1 MSRSWTVGVL
11 AALALC
17 LPLTWAAPGSRRDDA
32 RIRELR
38 ERLERAENRG
48 AWDAAA
54 FELLVELDR
63 QGQANSSEA
72 IWLVDHLLEGH
83 PDNPLLLWRRAMAR
97 RRKGD
102 ARGAVIDLERL
113 VRVAP
118 DSPWAVRALRALPA
132 LYLQLGER
140 MKAARADER
149 LLRER
154 LADPVAVLGRLART
168 YALMGKVRKVRET
181 LARLEALEP
190 GRIARNPDLLWLW
203 ADAED
208 RLASPREAARA
219 MLRFANVYPEDPRR
233 PEALLRAARA
243 LEKLG
248 KKKTAL
254 ALAREVVET
263 ADDPAKIA
271 AARLFTAQVLE
282 KERKE
287 EEAWIAYRDVL
298 ESATDPL
305 LVAKAIRRLVDIK
318 VEKEGHRA
326 ALLMLAGI
334 IESGDRLSRTF
345 ARSHFDRLVRL
356 NAKRFEGDD
365 LEAAFVLR
373 LAERL
378 GQVDEITP
386 GIRLAA
392 GRLRERVGA
401 YDKAAAIYRVLENH
415 WYDPVARQ
423 AKLGIARCTPDRLPD
438 GIAPDEPGRLAALA
452 REQHWKVIRE
462 VLRGARLDGK
472 NAAGKRTL
480 LARAA
485 WAEGDVPAARAALEP
500 LGKVTGEAALLRGDA
515 RALAGAWK
523 EACRDFRAAA
533 RTLPRKAP
541 GADWAQVRV
550 AACELREG
558 KRKRAEQRLRAI
570 LAGDPPE
577 PVRFAV
583 ERLLGIPPAKEGEK
597 QAQAGAPAGGGA
609 AS

>member
-1 MSRSWTVGVL
+1 MSRTWTVGVL

-17 LPLTWAAPGSRRDDA
+17 LPLGWAAPSPGDEA

-38 ERLERAENRG
+38 ARLERAENRG

-72 IWLVDHLLEGH
+72 TWLVDHLLEGH
-83 PDNPLLLWRRAMAR
+83 PDNPMLLWRRAMAR

-118 DSPWAVRALRALPA
+118 ESPWAVRALRALPA

-140 MKAARADER
+140 VKAARADER

-168 YALMGKVRKVRET
+168 YALLGRVRKVQET

-190 GRIARNPDLLWLW
+190 GRIVRNPDLLWLW
-203 ADAED
+203 ADAKA
-208 RLASPREAARA
+208 RLGSPREAARA
-219 MLRFANVYPEDPRR
+219 MLRFANVYPRDPRR

-243 LEKLG
+243 LEKIG
-248 KKKTAL
+248 RSRTAL
-254 ALAREVVET
+254 ALAQEVVET
-263 ADDPAKIA
+263 ADDPVKIA

-282 KERKE
+282 KQRDEDD
-287 EEAWIAYRDVL
+287 AWIAYRDVL

-305 LVAKAIRRLVDIK
+305 LVAKAIRRLVDLK
-318 VEKEGHRA
+318 VEKEGRRA

-345 ARSHFDRLVRL
+345 ARSHFDRIVRL
-356 NAKRFEGDD
+356 MAPD
-365 LEAAFVLR
+365 LEKDELAAAFVLR

-392 GRLRERVGA
+392 GRLRERVGE
-401 YDKAAAIYRVLENH
+401 YDRAAAIYRVLEKH
-415 WYDPVARQ
+415 WYGPIARQ
-423 AKLGIARCTPDRLPD
+423 ARLGLARCAPDEVPE
-438 GIAPDEPGRLAALA
+438 GIAPDDPARLAALA
-452 REQHWKVIRE
+452 REEHWKVIRE
-462 VLRGARLDGK
+462 VLRGSRLGGRD
-472 NAAGKRTL
+472 AAAKRTL

-500 LGKVTGEAALLRGDA
+500 LGEVTGEAALLRGDA
-515 RALAGAWK
+515 RAIAGAWE

-533 RTLPRKAP
+533 RTLPRNAP

-558 KRKRAEQRLRAI
+558 SRERAEQRLRAI

-583 ERLLGIPPAKEGEK
+583 ENLLGIPPA
-597 QAQAGAPAGGGA
+597 PAGEQARAGSAAAGGN

>member
-1 MSRSWTVGVL
+1 MSRTWTVGVL
-11 AALALC
+11 AVLALC
-17 LPLTWAAPGSRRDDA
+17 LPPGWAAPPRGADQ

-38 ERLERAENRG
+38 QRLEQAEDRR

-63 QGQANSSEA
+63 RGQANSSEA
-72 IWLVDHLLEGH
+72 IWLIDHLLEAH

-102 ARGAVIDLERL
+102 ARGALIDLERL

-118 DSPWAVRALRALPA
+118 DSPWGVRALRALPA

-140 MKAARADER
+140 ARAARADER
-149 LLRER
+149 LLREH
-154 LADPVAVLGRLART
+154 LADPVAVLARLART
-168 YALMGKVRKVRET
+168 WALIGKVRRVRET
-181 LARLEALEP
+181 LARLEALDP
-190 GRIARNPDLLWLW
+190 GRIVRNPDLLWLS
-203 ADAED
+203 ADAEA
-208 RLASPREAARA
+208 RLAPPLQGARA
-219 MLRFANVYPEDPRR
+219 MLRFANVYPRDPRR

-243 LEKLG
+243 LQKAG
-248 KKKTAL
+248 KEKTAL

-263 ADDPAKIA
+263 CDDPNKVA
-271 AARLFTAQVLE
+271 AARFFAARELDRQRDE
-282 KERKE
+282 QD
-287 EEAWIAYRDVL
+287 AWVAYRDVL

-305 LVAKAIRRLVDIK
+305 LVAKAIRRLVDMK
-318 VEKEGHRA
+318 VRREGKRA

-345 ARSHFDRLVRL
+345 ARSHFDRIVRL
-356 NAKRFEGDD
+356 MAPELEKND

-392 GRLRERVGA
+392 ARLRERVGA
-401 YDKAAAIYRVLENH
+401 YGRAASLYRVLEKY
-415 WYDPVARQ
+415 WYEPVARR
-423 AKLGIARCTPDRLPD
+423 ARLGIARCTPDKLPE
-438 GIAPDEPGRLAALA
+438 GIAPDDPARLAALA
-452 REQHWKVIRE
+452 REEHWKVIRQ
-462 VLRGARLDGK
+462 VLRGKRLEGRD
-472 NAAGKRTL
+472 AAAKRLL

-485 WAEGDVPAARAALEP
+485 WAGGDVPAARAALEP
-500 LGKVTGEAALLRGDA
+500 LGEVTGEAALLRGDA
-515 RALAGAWK
+515 RALAGAWE

-533 RTLPRKAP
+533 RSLPRNQA
-541 GADWAQVRV
+541 GADWARVRV

-558 KRKRAEQRLRAI
+558 NRARAEQRLRAI
-570 LAGDPPE
+570 LAENPPE

-583 ERLLGIPPAKEGEK
+583 ERLLGIRPAPAAK
-597 QAQAGAPAGGGA
+597 QATAGPGRGA
-609 AS
+609 KS

>member
-1 MSRSWTVGVL
+1 MSQGRTLGVL
-11 AALALC
+11 VALLVC
-17 LPLTWAAPGSRRDDA
+17 LPLAAAAPSRPGDD

-38 ERLERAENRG
+38 DRLAEAKDRD
-48 AWDAAA
+48 AWEGIA
-54 FELLVELDR
+54 FQLLVELDR
-63 QGQANSSEA
+63 HGEANSSEA
-72 IWLVDHLLEGH
+72 TWLVDHLLEGH

-102 ARGAVIDLERL
+102 ARGAVLDLEKI

-118 DSPWAVRALRALPA
+118 RSPWAVRALRALPG

-140 MKAARADER
+140 ARAARADER
-149 LLRER
+149 LLAER

-168 YALMGKVRKVRET
+168 YALLGKVRKVRAT

-190 GRIARNPDLLWLW
+190 GRVVRDPDLLWLW
-203 ADAED
+203 ADAEA
-208 RLASPREAARA
+208 RLGSPREAARA
-219 MLRFANVYPEDPRR
+219 MLRFANVFPRDPRR
-233 PEALLRAARA
+233 PEALIRAARA

-248 KKKTAL
+248 KRNTAL

-263 ADDPAKIA
+263 ADDPAKVA

-287 EEAWIAYRDVL
+287 KEAWLAYRDVL

-305 LVAKAIRRLVDIK
+305 LVARAMRRMVDLT
-318 VEKEGHRA
+318 VEKEGRRA

-356 NAKRFEGDD
+356 MAPELEKDD

-378 GQVDEITP
+378 GQVGEITP

-392 GRLRERVGA
+392 GRLRERVGE
-401 YDKAAAIYRVLENH
+401 YDKAAAIYRVLEKH
-415 WYDPVARQ
+415 WYEPVARR
-423 AKLGIARCTPDRLPD
+423 ARLGIARCE
-438 GIAPDEPGRLAALA
+438 PDELPEGVPPDDPGRLAALA
-452 REQHWKVIRE
+452 REEHWKVIRE
-462 VLRGARLDGK
+462 VLRGPRLTGKDAAAR
-472 NAAGKRTL
+472 RTL

-500 LGKVTGEAALLRGDA
+500 LGDVSGEAALLRGDA
-515 RALAGAWK
+515 RALAGAWQD
-523 EACRDFRAAA
+523 ACRDFRAAA
-533 RTLPRKAP
+533 RTLARNAP

-558 KRKRAEQRLRAI
+558 SRERAEQRLRAI
-570 LAGDPPE
+570 LAADPPE
-577 PVRFAV
+577 PVRFAA
-583 ERLLGIPPAKEGEK
+583 EQLLGIRP
-597 QAQAGAPAGGGA
+597 APAGEQARGPEAGGA